1 MYAGERFNSISHLVG
16 ALLAAAGTAVLVTL
30 AARLGDP
37 WKVVSFSIYG
47 AMLVALYA
55 ASTAYHSVRRR
66 AAKAVLQKLDHCSI
80 YLLIA
85 GSYTPFAL
93 VSLRGPW
100 GWALLGTVWGL
111 AVLGIV
117 QEVCWARGARVLSLV
132 LYVLMGWL
140 ALVAVVPLWQALTP
154 GGFGWLLAG
163 GACYTLGI
171 VFYALDHRVRHGHGL
186 WHLFVLG
193 GSVCHFFTV
202 LFYVALP

>member
-1 MYAGERFNSISHLVG
+1 MYHGERFNAWSHLLGAVAACVG
-16 ALLAAAGTAVLVTL
+16 AVWMLVV
-30 AARLGDP
+30 ASMDGSP
-37 WKVVSFSIYG
+37 WKIVSVAIYG
-47 AMLVALYA
+47 FTLLVLYS
-55 ASTAYHSVRRR
+55 ASTVYHSVRGRK
-66 AAKAVLQKLDHCSI
+66 KAIMQKVDHFSI

-93 VSLRGPW
+93 VSLRGAW
-100 GWALLGTVWGL
+100 GWSLLGVVWGL
-111 AVLGIV
+111 ALLGIA
-117 QEVCWARGARVLSLV
+117 QEIWWARGARVLSLV
-132 LYVLMGWL
+132 IYVLMGWL

-154 GGFGWLLAG
+154 AGFAWLLAG

-202 LFYVALP
+202 FFYVA

>member
-1 MYAGERFNSISHLVG
+1 MYHGERFNSISHLVG
-16 ALLAAAGTAVLVTL
+16 AALALAGSVVLIVL

-37 WKVVSFSIYG
+37 WKIVSFSVYG
-47 AMLVALYA
+47 TMLVLLYVF
-55 ASTAYHSVRRR
+55 STLYHSVRGP
-66 AAKAVLQKLDHCSI
+66 AKNVLQKFDHCSI

-85 GSYTPFAL
+85 GTYTPFAL
-93 VSLRGPW
+93 VSLRGIW
-100 GWALLGTVWGL
+100 GWWLFGVIWGL
-111 AVLGIV
+111 ALVGIV
-117 QEVCWARGARVLSLV
+117 QEIWWAQGARILSLII
-132 LYVLMGWL
+132 YVLMGWL

-154 GGFGWLLAG
+154 AGFAWLLAG

-202 LFYVALP
+202 FFYVA

>member
-1 MYAGERFNSISHLVG
+1 
-16 ALLAAAGTAVLVTL
+16 
-30 AARLGDP
+30 
-37 WKVVSFSIYG
+37 
-47 AMLVALYA
+47 
-55 ASTAYHSVRRR
+55 
-66 AAKAVLQKLDHCSI
+66 
-80 YLLIA
+80 
-85 GSYTPFAL
+85 
-93 VSLRGPW
+93 
-100 GWALLGTVWGL
+100 
-111 AVLGIV
+111 VLGIV

-202 LFYVALP
+202 FFYVA